1 MFLILTDVF
10 DFDLLKGASLLT
22 GVNPAA
28 IWVDGAVE
36 IDGPFQVDN
45 PLHRYAVIWIPKAV
59 TGDLKVRKQLIE
71 AAQKAGVKTLALY
84 PAGSEDISL
93 YQDLLLPAE
102 EAGIA
107 VLGIPP
113 QADFRQMA
121 MAVLGERQRRLAAM
135 PRPWITEGLRDEVLM
150 Y

>member
-1 MFLILTDVF
+1 VFLTLTDVF
-10 DFDLLKGASLLT
+10 DFDLLKDAALLT
-22 GVNPAA
+22 NVNPAA

-36 IDGPFQVDN
+36 IDGPFLVDN
-45 PLHRYAVIWIPKAV
+45 PLHRHAVIWIPKALA
-59 TGDLKVRKQLIE
+59 GDLKARKQLIE
-71 AAQKAGVKTLALY
+71 AAEKAGVKTLALY
-84 PAGSEDISL
+84 PAGNEDIPL

-113 QADFRQMA
+113 QTEFRQMA
-121 MAVLGERQRRLAAM
+121 TAVLGERQRRLALL
-135 PRPWITEGLRDEVLM
+135 PRPWITESLLDEVLM